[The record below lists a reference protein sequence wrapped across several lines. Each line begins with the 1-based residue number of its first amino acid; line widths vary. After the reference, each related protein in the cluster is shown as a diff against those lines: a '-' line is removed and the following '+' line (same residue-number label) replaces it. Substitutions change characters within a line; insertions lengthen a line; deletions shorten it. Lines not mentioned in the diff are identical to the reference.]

1 LAKFPGSKPSGMSRR
16 LRIAPLHT
24 KIGPPAKALPPVPQ
38 KPVRKK
44 KGESDEDEDED
55 EEGEEE
61 SDGEGGV
68 RKKKGK
74 SKEKGLEWFM
84 VED

>member
-1 LAKFPGSKPSGMSRR
+1 MSKR
-16 LRIAPLHT
+16 LRIAPLHA
-24 KIGPPAKALPPVPQ
+24 KIGPPAKSLPPVPQ

-44 KGESDEDEDED
+44 KGDSDEED
-55 EEGEEE
+55 EEDGAEEE

-68 RKKKGK
+68 RKVVKVKGR
-74 SKEKGLEWFM
+74 GMEWYM